1 MGVVKTLDPKR
12 PHYAAPRLISPQD
25 RLDAF
30 DCGKEP
36 LNDFLKSRAL
46 DNEGKASRTYVICAA
61 AGEDAGAVVAYYSLA
76 AGAVAR
82 SDVPGQMRRNMPNPV
97 PVMVLG
103 RMAVDRRHAGKGLG
117 KAMLKQAV
125 QRVIEAANLIGARAM
140 VVHAIDDEAVA
151 FYTPFGFQLFPNTG
165 RTLFLPIQTIVAAL

>member
-1 MGVVKTLDPKR
+1 MGVVENPAPER
-12 PHYAAPRLISPQD
+12 RYAAPRPIAPED
-25 RLDAF
+25 RFDAF

-36 LNDFLKSRAL
+36 LNDFLKRRAL
-46 DNEGKASRTYVICAA
+46 DNEGKASRTYVVCAA

-82 SDVPGQMRRNMPNPV
+82 SDVPARLRRNMPNPV

-117 KAMLKQAV
+117 KAMLKEAA
-125 QRVIEAANLIGARAM
+125 QRVVEAANVVGARAM
-140 VVHAIDDEAVA
+140 VVHAIDDEAIA
-151 FYTPFGFQLFPNTG
+151 FYTPFGFQVFPNAG
-165 RTLFLPIQTIVAAL
+165 RTLFLPIQTIAAAL